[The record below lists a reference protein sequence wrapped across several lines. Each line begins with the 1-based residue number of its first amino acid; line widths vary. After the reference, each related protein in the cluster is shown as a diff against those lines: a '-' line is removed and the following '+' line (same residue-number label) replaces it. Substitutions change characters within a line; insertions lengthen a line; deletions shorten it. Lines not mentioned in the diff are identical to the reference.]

1 MMNKTDSTLCQAL
14 LNKGL
19 VSKQLLDS
27 LVKEAENS
35 KQEIKSLLIYKSIA
49 SEEDILKILSEQ
61 FNLEIVSLEKTF
73 VDKTLTDKIPVKI
86 SSYYKFVPFKIENR
100 ILTIAVSY
108 PLSLKAQDEIR
119 TYLGYKIKQ
128 VLAFE
133 NEIIEALKS
142 MYGLGAVTVHQ
153 ILQKTPED
161 KSAVLDESNEGKV
174 EDIEKLTD
182 EPSVIRL
189 VNQIILDAFNKRAT
203 DIHIEP
209 YRDKLRLRYRIDG
222 VLYESKVPAQLKNFL
237 KPIFSR
243 IKIMSNL
250 DIVERRLPQDGRAIV
265 KVQNQTLDLR
275 ISTLPTPYGE
285 SLVIRILPMK
295 LLMDLKGLGIAPN
308 DLKMMRDLI
317 SMPYGI
323 ILVTGPTGSG
333 KTTTLYAALNELNTE
348 NRKIITIEDP
358 IEYEI
363 ENITQIQVAPHT
375 GLTFARGLRSILRH
389 DPDVIMVGEVR
400 DMETAEIAM
409 RSALTGHLVFSTL
422 HTNDAASGIT
432 RLIDIGVQPYLIASS
447 VTALI
452 AQRLVRLICPECKKE
467 DKNQP
472 LAIRKLIASNL
483 NISDSEVKIFRGEGC
498 KKCNST
504 GYYGRTAIYEILPID
519 EKIREMI
526 LTKASANKIKNVA
539 LENGMCSLSQNG
551 WQKVVKGLTTP
562 EEVIKNTLEDK
573 DSKSNE

>member
-1 MMNKTDSTLCQAL
+1 MINKIDSALCQAL
-14 LNKGL
+14 LNRKL
-19 VSKQLLDS
+19 ISKQLLDS
-27 LVKEAENS
+27 IVKEAEKS
-35 KQEIKSLLIYKSIA
+35 EQEIKSLLIYKSIA

-61 FNLEIVSLEKTF
+61 LNLEVVNLGKISI
-73 VDKTLTDKIPVKI
+73 DKTLTDKIPVKI
-86 SSYYKFVPFKIENR
+86 PSYYKFIPFKIENKT
-100 ILTIAVSY
+100 LTVAVSY
-108 PLSLKAQDEIR
+108 PLSVKAQDEIR
-119 TYLGYKIKQ
+119 TYLGYEIKQ
-128 VLAFE
+128 VLACE
-133 NEIIEALKS
+133 NEIIDTLKS

-153 ILQKTPED
+153 ILQKSPED
-161 KSAVLDESNEGKV
+161 KSAVSGEIYGKV

-203 DIHIEP
+203 DIHVEP

-222 VLYESKVPAQLKNFL
+222 VLYESKVPPQLRNFL

-250 DIVERRLPQDGRAIV
+250 DIVEHRLPQDGRAIV

-295 LLMDLKGLGIAPN
+295 LLMNLEGLGIVTE
-308 DLKMMRDLI
+308 DLKIMRDLI

-323 ILVTGPTGSG
+323 IFVTGPTGSG
-333 KTTTLYAALNELNTE
+333 KTTTLYAVLNELNTE

-363 ENITQIQVAPHT
+363 EDITQIQVSPHT

-432 RLIDIGVQPYLIASS
+432 RLVDIGVQPYLIASS

-452 AQRLVRLICPECKKE
+452 AQRLVRLICQDCKKE

-472 LAIRKLIASNL
+472 AEIKKLIASNL
-483 NISDSEVKIFRGEGC
+483 NIADSEVKIFRGEGC

-504 GYYGRTAIYEILPID
+504 GYYGRTAIYEILRID

-526 LTKASANKIKNVA
+526 LAKTSANKIKEVA
-539 LENGMCSLSQNG
+539 LKNGMCSLNQSG
-551 WQKVVKGLTTP
+551 WQKVLQGLTTP
-562 EEVIKNTLEDK
+562 EEVIKNTLEEK
-573 DSKSNE
+573 DSKSSE